1 MEFLNSV
8 SIGRLML
15 ELLTQDDSKIYLPE
29 VGIDLWDFT
38 KSQISSKTQ
47 VLDYADLLKGLETL
61 KSIVKSNKSVSS
73 DDIEA
78 LKPLT
83 LKFLECV
90 SLLAIKMHIIKN
102 MKIEATL
109 PSVFYRTQFCT
120 SADTL
125 NSDSINLVDS
135 VPYVDNLYVY
145 MDLLKDNNI
154 SINLVKEQ
162 DLSHIDYVYLSMYLF
177 IYLESQKENIVLR
190 RDVSDAY

>member
-15 ELLTQDDSKIYLPE
+15 ELLTQDDSRVYLPE

-47 VLDYADLLKGLETL
+47 VLDYADLLRGLETL
-61 KSIVKSNKSVSS
+61 KSIVKLNKTITVE
-73 DDIEA
+73 DIDA
-78 LKPLT
+78 LKPLI

-90 SLLAIKMHIIKN
+90 SLLAIKMHIMKD

-109 PSVFYRTQFCT
+109 PSTFYRNQFCT
-120 SADTL
+120 SSDML
-125 NSDSINLVDS
+125 NSESINLVDS

-145 MDLLKDNNI
+145 MDLLKDNDV
-154 SINLVKEQ
+154 SVSLVKEQ
-162 DLSHIDYVYLSMYLF
+162 DLSHIDYLYLSMYLF
-177 IYLESQKENIVLR
+177 IYTESKNENIVLR
-190 RDVSDAY
+190 RDVPDAY